1 MRRQIRTIFF
11 IFLGISALLSYA
23 QNPQGS
29 TAPNPSNNSYMPKK
43 KEGGKEGGNEG
54 VRGGFKEEVKID
66 CSCFRNY
73 SCSFAAAWLC
83 THPEDNKQSLPTV
96 FPQPNSLPNQK

>member
-1 MRRQIRTIFF
+1 MTHKLSKKIRTIL
-11 IFLGISALLSYA
+11 FLKLVAAAVVCYA
-23 QNPQGS
+23 QSPKASSLSNP
-29 TAPNPSNNSYMPKK
+29 ANSYISKK
-43 KEGGKEGGNEG
+43 KEGDKEG
-54 VRGGFKEEVKID
+54 VRGGCKEEVKID